1 MKKVIAVTA
10 AAGILAVG
18 ASSGAVAGALITGAD
33 IKNGTI
39 QSKDIENLTV
49 NGPAGIAILL
59 WRVAINQQRRML
71 PPRTDLDGRRFKA
84 SIPVDLSILLI
95 PFAPNAETQHR
106 ILGWAMRAI
115 ADAGPL
121 KATQLNEYLKEDD
134 VFAETEEVDLVCDP
148 LSLAD
153 YLTLWDRLKKNPL
166 SMNYLMRMVLIDSGD
181 ELFEAP
187 AVVEREF
194 LIGSPAA

>member
-1 MKKVIAVTA
+1 MAHYRAIA
-10 AAGILAVG
+10 AALA
-18 ASSGAVAGALITGAD
+18 ALEGLLDERYPRDEEGFGGQLD
-33 IKNGTI
+33 IRRI
-39 QSKDIENLTV
+39 QPKDIEALTT
-49 NGPAGIAILL
+49 NGPAGIGILL
-59 WRVAINQQRRML
+59 WRVTINQQRRML

-95 PFAPNAETQHR
+95 PFAASAEVQHR
-106 ILGWAMRAI
+106 ILGWAMRTL

-148 LSLAD
+148 LPLSD
-153 YLTLWDRLKKNPL
+153 YLSLWDRLKKHPL
-166 SMNYLMRMVLIDSGD
+166 AVNYLVRMVLLDSAD

-194 LIGSPAA
+194 LVGTPVP

>member
-1 MKKVIAVTA
+1 MAHYRAIA
-10 AAGILAVG
+10 AALAAIEG
-18 ASSGAVAGALITGAD
+18 LLKERYPRDEEGFAGTLDVAR
-33 IKNGTI
+33 I
-39 QSKDIENLTV
+39 QPKDIENLTA
-49 NGPAGIAILL
+49 NGPSGIAILL

-71 PPRTDLDGRRFKA
+71 PPRTDLEGRRFKA

-95 PFAPNAETQHR
+95 PFAPSAETQHR
-106 ILGWAMRAI
+106 IIGWAMRAL

-134 VFAETEEVDLVCDP
+134 VFADTEEVDLVCDP
-148 LSLAD
+148 LAVAD

-166 SMNYLMRMVLIDSGD
+166 SVNYTVRMVLIDSGD

-187 AVVEREF
+187 SVLEREF
-194 LIGSPAA
+194 LDGSPAE

>member
-1 MKKVIAVTA
+1 MAHYRAIA
-10 AAGILAVG
+10 AALAALEG
-18 ASSGAVAGALITGAD
+18 LLAERYPRDEEGFSGSLEIAR
-33 IKNGTI
+33 I
-39 QSKDIENLTV
+39 QSKDIDNLTAS
-49 NGPAGIAILL
+49 GPAGIAILL
-59 WRVAINQQRRML
+59 WRVTINQQRRML
-71 PPRTDLDGRRFKA
+71 PPRTDLTGRRFKA

-95 PFAPNAETQHR
+95 PFAPSAETQHR
-106 ILGWAMRAI
+106 ILGWAMRAL

-134 VFAETEEVDLVCDP
+134 VFADTEEVDLVCDP
-148 LSLAD
+148 LPLAD

-166 SMNYLMRMVLIDSGD
+166 AVNYLVRMVLIDSAD

-194 LIGSPAA
+194 LVGNPLP

>member
-1 MKKVIAVTA
+1 MAHYRAIA
-10 AAGILAVG
+10 AALAAIEG
-18 ASSGAVAGALITGAD
+18 LLAERYPRDEEGFSGSLD
-33 IKNGTI
+33 IARI
-39 QSKDIENLTV
+39 QPKDIENLTV

-71 PPRTDLDGRRFKA
+71 PPRTDLEGRRFKA
-84 SIPVDLSILLI
+84 SIPVDLSILLV

-106 ILGWAMRAI
+106 ILGWAMRAL

-148 LSLAD
+148 LPLAD

-166 SMNYLMRMVLIDSGD
+166 SMNYVMRMVLLDSGD

-194 LIGSPAA
+194 LLGSPAA

>member
-1 MKKVIAVTA
+1 LKERYPRDEEGFGGSLEI
-10 AAGILAVG
+10 
-18 ASSGAVAGALITGAD
+18 
-33 IKNGTI
+33 NRI
-39 QSKDIENLTV
+39 QPKDIETFSAAA
-49 NGPAGIAILL
+49 PAGIGILL
-59 WRVAINQQRRML
+59 WRMTINQQRRML

-84 SIPVDLSILLI
+84 SLPLDLSILLI
-95 PFAPNAETQHR
+95 PFAASAEVQHR

-121 KATQLNEYLKEDD
+121 KATQLNEYLKEDN

-148 LSLAD
+148 LPLAD
-153 YLTLWDRLKKNPL
+153 YLALWDRLKKYPL
-166 SMNYLMRMVLIDSGD
+166 AVNYLVRMLLVDSTD

-194 LIGSPAA
+194 LVGSAIP

>member
-1 MKKVIAVTA
+1 MAHYRAIA
-10 AAGILAVG
+10 AALGAIEGLLAERYPRG
-18 ASSGAVAGALITGAD
+18 EEGFSGSLD
-33 IKNGTI
+33 IARI
-39 QSKDIENLTV
+39 QPKDIENLTL

-59 WRVAINQQRRML
+59 WRVTINQQRRML

-84 SIPVDLSILLI
+84 SIPVDLSIMLI

-106 ILGWAMRAI
+106 ILGWAMRAL

-134 VFAETEEVDLVCDP
+134 IFDETEEVDLVCDP
-148 LSLAD
+148 LPLGD
-153 YLTLWDRLKKNPL
+153 YLSLWDRLKKNPL
-166 SMNYLMRMVLIDSGD
+166 SVNYVMRMVLLDSAD

-194 LIGSPAA
+194 LLGNPLP